1 MFFIIK
7 ERKRYVKFALHQ
19 IKSAI
24 NFVFSKESLTFALS
38 LSETYFGAKRKRIA
52 LCAEYETLYTD
63 EVTDI
68 EEFLENSIIKV
79 LVLVWTNLVAGDINL
94 DSSL

>member
-24 NFVFSKESLTFALS
+24 NFVFSKTVPLTFVASNSVELSNKKKLS
-38 LSETYFGAKRKRIA
+38 LQEIAKEKFI
-52 LCAEYETLYTD
+52 LTE
-63 EVTDI
+63 
-68 EEFLENSIIKV
+68 ENSIYHQ
-79 LVLVWTNLVAGDINL
+79 
-94 DSSL
+94 SLLKMFVN

>member
-1 MFFIIK
+1 MPFFMFFIIK

-38 LSETYFGAKRKRIA
+38 L
-52 LCAEYETLYTD
+52 
-63 EVTDI
+63 
-68 EEFLENSIIKV
+68 
-79 LVLVWTNLVAGDINL
+79 
-94 DSSL
+94 

>member
-1 MFFIIK
+1 MPFFMFFIIK

-38 LSETYFGAKRKRIA
+38 LSETYFGANRKRIA
-52 LCAEYETLYTD
+52 L
-63 EVTDI
+63 
-68 EEFLENSIIKV
+68 NQ
-79 LVLVWTNLVAGDINL
+79 
-94 DSSL
+94 

>member
-1 MFFIIK
+1 MPFFMFFIIK

-38 LSETYFGAKRKRIA
+38 YQKH
-52 LCAEYETLYTD
+52 TL
-63 EVTDI
+63 ERR
-68 EEFLENSIIKV
+68 ENE
-79 LVLVWTNLVAGDINL
+79 
-94 DSSL
+94 

>member
-24 NFVFSKESLTFALS
+24 NFVFSKESLTFVEFIRNILW
-38 LSETYFGAKRKRIA
+38 SEEKTNSSESITK
-52 LCAEYETLYTD
+52 YE
-63 EVTDI
+63 
-68 EEFLENSIIKV
+68 K
-79 LVLVWTNLVAGDINL
+79 
-94 DSSL
+94 

>member
-1 MFFIIK
+1 MPFFMFFIIK

-38 LSETYFGAKRKRIA
+38 LSETELSHAVQERAEGPKALSPGHRPGYNSSQQGA
-52 LCAEYETLYTD
+52 L
-63 EVTDI
+63 
-68 EEFLENSIIKV
+68 
-79 LVLVWTNLVAGDINL
+79 
-94 DSSL
+94 

>member
-1 MFFIIK
+1 MPFFMFFIIK
-7 ERKRYVKFALHQ
+7 ERKRHVKFALHQ

-52 LCAEYETLYTD
+52 L
-63 EVTDI
+63 
-68 EEFLENSIIKV
+68 NQ
-79 LVLVWTNLVAGDINL
+79 
-94 DSSL
+94 

>member
-7 ERKRYVKFALHQ
+7 ERKRNVKFALHQ

-38 LSETYFGAKRKRIA
+38 LSETYFGAKKKRIA
-52 LCAEYETLYTD
+52 L
-63 EVTDI
+63 
-68 EEFLENSIIKV
+68 NQ
-79 LVLVWTNLVAGDINL
+79 
-94 DSSL
+94 